1 MVTQAITATAP
12 VRTCD
17 CGGWTD
23 TWFARRPRLRL
34 MAPAA
39 VMLVALGCSGTPVS
53 PSKAVSDQFGLVP
66 GDYMFTV
73 YVPHGDAGKAVLCVD
88 DNRVPDTASIPV
100 TLTLIDGIY
109 RVTPVGDANL
119 RLQLLL
125 QMSGATTIYGP
136 VLGQARDPITGV
148 VITISPPID
157 PNYPTQGDAML
168 SGLLASRNFA
178 AGGVYGSVQFSL
190 DGAARWCSPNNWIL
204 RPR

>member
-1 MVTQAITATAP
+1 MTTVTTVTAQAP
-12 VRTCD
+12 L
-17 CGGWTD
+17 
-23 TWFARRPRLRL
+23 RRWPRLA
-34 MAPAA
+34 APAA
-39 VMLVALGCSGTPVS
+39 VLLAALGCSGTPVS
-53 PSKAVSDQFGLVP
+53 PSPALAGQYGLVP
-66 GDYMFTV
+66 GAYTLTL
-73 YVPHGDAGKAVLCVD
+73 YVPHGEAGKHVICVD
-88 DNRVPDTASIPV
+88 DNDVPDTASIPV
-100 TLTLIDGIY
+100 TLALLDGIY

-119 RLQLLL
+119 RFQLML

-136 VLGQARDPITGV
+136 VLGQARDPVSGV

-190 DGAARWCSPNNWIL
+190 NGRARWCTANNWIL